1 MYRGTNVQGMEGW
14 KDGGVDG
21 ERSGR
26 FKDGWMARETHID
39 VDEGMNRWPDGLKMS
54 SFSEVWRV

>member
-1 MYRGTNVQGMEGW
+1 MEGW
-14 KDGGVDG
+14 KDGGVGG

-39 VDEGMNRWPDGLKMS
+39 VDEGTNRWPDGLQMS